1 VHYNE
6 NEERRQAGGDA
17 GSEYGPAQ
25 GQPEGCDRFIADEDA
40 IDTWLL
46 DSSTPGLA
54 SSPSTSSTRLQH
66 ESLSNAYQNLAGVL
80 EVFEQVVPSRI
91 ESIDNVTQGYQFAP
105 ESVDS
110 QDEHNQ
116 ASENILN
123 LSMVLT
129 KPSHIPTQPSFVS
142 GGGDRVVQKL
152 VSHYFDAIC
161 RALSCFDS
169 SNNPLRA
176 YIPIA
181 SHQTT
186 HVYNCMLG
194 VAAAHMANF
203 DEQMGVA
210 AFEYQGRTIRSL
222 QQQIDELP
230 KRSSSSSAASNSLT
244 MVATRKS
251 RLHILLTTILL
262 GVTAVSLACAPQH
275 RNQKRLLI
283 AAELVRPVCE

>member
-1 VHYNE
+1 
-6 NEERRQAGGDA
+6 
-17 GSEYGPAQ
+17 
-25 GQPEGCDRFIADEDA
+25 
-40 IDTWLL
+40 
-46 DSSTPGLA
+46 
-54 SSPSTSSTRLQH
+54 
-66 ESLSNAYQNLAGVL
+66 L
-80 EVFEQVVPSRI
+80 EAFEQVVPSRI
-91 ESIDNVTQGYQFAP
+91 ESIDDVAPGYQFAP
-105 ESVDS
+105 ESVDI
-110 QDEHNQ
+110 QDEPNQ
-116 ASENILN
+116 ASEITFG
-123 LSMVLT
+123 LSMVLS
-129 KPSHIPTQPSFVS
+129 KPSHIPTQPSFFS

-169 SNNPLRA
+169 TNNPLRA

-203 DEQMGVA
+203 DDQMGVD

-230 KRSSSSSAASNSLT
+230 KRRSPPSGVSNSLT
-244 MVATRKS
+244 MVETRKS

-262 GVTAVSLACAPQH
+262 GVTAVSLACPTQH
-275 RNQKRLLI
+275 RNQNRLLI
-283 AAELVRPVCE
+283 GAELVRPVCE